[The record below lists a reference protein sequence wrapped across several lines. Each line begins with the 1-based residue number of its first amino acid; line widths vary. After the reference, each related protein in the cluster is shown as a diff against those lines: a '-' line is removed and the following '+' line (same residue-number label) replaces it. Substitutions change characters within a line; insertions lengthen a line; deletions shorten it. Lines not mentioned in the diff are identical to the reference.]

1 MSGRLLALSLALH
14 RATVCH
20 LLPKTTGPVSTV
32 PPTCSISQWPCSYD
46 MCLSCVFERSLRSH
60 ALLLPCNNVDVDQDY
75 WHGRIWAPMIQ
86 ITYWGLE
93 QYSSPE
99 ARGAAAGL
107 VAQSRAL
114 LLRNWLPE
122 PHFTANDSA
131 AGLGSYTLQTMPRI
145 FRKSKLNSC
154 Y

>member
-1 MSGRLLALSLALH
+1 
-14 RATVCH
+14 
-20 LLPKTTGPVSTV
+20 
-32 PPTCSISQWPCSYD
+32 
-46 MCLSCVFERSLRSH
+46 
-60 ALLLPCNNVDVDQDY
+60 
-75 WHGRIWAPMIQ
+75 MIQ

-93 QYSSPE
+93 QYNSPE

-131 AGLGSYTLQTMPRI
+131 AGLGSYTLRTMLRI
-145 FRKSKLNSC
+145 DQVADGQRLFRKSKLNSC